1 MKAGFFKLKGVRII
15 LGVSIVVGL
24 LAFAISCM
32 SNKKAE
38 IITEM
43 EAYLTNTIEPEVK
56 LQREKFDKVLT
67 DSEKQR
73 IAELRM
79 DAKAMA
85 DSAVKFHVKI
95 AKLGEDATYQLSEAE
110 IDYYNDS
117 QKKTRKIIT
126 ECWTILDNHEAEFA
140 ALQKVMYPKMVGW
153 HTDMMK
159 KIIKN
164 MPFNLHGHIKKVLN
178 LQIKGLELLGPGSM
192 SPVFFLIYEP
202 ETNFPLS
209 LLKSAMDSHKK
220 MKCN

>member
-1 MKAGFFKLKGVRII
+1 MKTGFFKLKGVRII

-24 LAFAISCM
+24 LAFSISCM

-95 AKLGEDATYQLSEAE
+95 AKLGEDATYQLSEVE

-140 ALQKVMYPKMVGW
+140 ALQNVMYPKMVGW
-153 HTDMMK
+153 HTDIMK
-159 KIIKN
+159 K
-164 MPFNLHGHIKKVLN
+164 MPHYFHGHGKKGHN
-178 LQIKGLELLGPGSM
+178 LQIKGLEQLGPGSM

-209 LLKSAMDSHKK
+209 LLKSAMDSHKN